1 MLVLMGR
8 TRNLNVMND
17 MVIVAIGS
25 PNLTVFGGSPTWIR
39 STIRVMEKGVPYPE
53 SSPRHRRVG
62 VSLRLRVTT
71 EEKSVKSNLPSTE

>member
-25 PNLTVFGGSPTWIR
+25 PNLTVFEGSPTWIR
-39 STIRVMEKGVPYPE
+39 STIRVEKGVPYPE